1 VTDATGRLTA
11 ALADRYRLEREL
23 GQGGMATVYLA
34 EDLKHDRRV
43 AVKVLRPELAAVLGA
58 ERFVQEIK
66 TTAALQ
72 HPHILPLFD
81 SGTADGFLFYVMP
94 YVEGETLRTRLERE
108 GQLGIAEAVRITTD
122 VADALDYAH
131 RRGVVHRD
139 IKPENILLHDGQ
151 VLVSD
156 FGIALALSTAGGE
169 RMTESGISLGTPPY
183 MSPEQ
188 ASGDRRIDGRT
199 DVYSLGCVLYEMLSG
214 EPPYTGP
221 TAQAIVA
228 RVLTEP
234 VPSLRSRRDT
244 VSPELEDAILGAVRR
259 LPADRFA
266 TPRAFAEALVQA
278 TDAAAPGQ
286 GAVVR
291 AAGPRLQRGG
301 WRREVRRPL
310 TVALAAAIVVLAAA
324 LVLTLVLRSRGPA
337 GSTGGEAVIRFRVAV
352 PPDLSN
358 LGEPLLGAANVALSP
373 DGRTIAFL
381 ADDATG
387 VRRVYLRALDDP
399 TPRALPGTEAAYE
412 PCFSPDGRWIAF
424 WAAGKVQRV
433 ALAGGMPLPVGE
445 TSQVFGLA
453 WPRADLIVAVR
464 EREFSGISPDGGPWR
479 PIAPVDTAHGE
490 QQQLNGVPLPGGD
503 DLLYASAGASGMSGI
518 RMAVVSLRSGTST
531 LFDVT
536 GAYPLGVLDG
546 QLIYVN
552 QAGTIM
558 AVPFDLAAKR
568 VTGSPVQLLT
578 GLLTGSSGTAQTAA
592 LSPTGTLAYVVGSP
606 GSVLVSVDLHGR
618 LTTVEPGVQ
627 AYGYPRYSPDGR
639 RIAYSVASGGRTD
652 VWIYDLASRTP
663 TRLTT
668 AGLVN
673 ERPEWTPDGKRVLF
687 RSDEGT
693 VRSNIWWAPAD
704 LSAPPAHLL
713 GTPREYV
720 FEAVMTPDA
729 KRVVYQVDTM
739 GADIFYR
746 SLTGDTTPKPV
757 AASRAIENMAR
768 VSPDGRWVAYTTDES
783 GPYQVVVQPFPGPGP
798 RVQVSVGGG
807 TEPVWAP
814 DGRHLFYRG
823 SGKFFVAQLNTAP
836 GLTVTSR
843 TALFADD
850 FEPAQSP
857 HANYDVA
864 PDGKHLLLLK
874 SSRTPELMLVYHW
887 DQVLR
892 ARLGGGR

>member
-1 VTDATGRLTA
+1 
-11 ALADRYRLEREL
+11 
-23 GQGGMATVYLA
+23 
-34 EDLKHDRRV
+34 
-43 AVKVLRPELAAVLGA
+43 
-58 ERFVQEIK
+58 VQEIK

-81 SGTADGFLFYVMP
+81 SGAVDAFLYYVMP
-94 YVEGETLRTRLERE
+94 YVEGETLRSRLERE
-108 GQLGIAEAVRITTD
+108 RQLGVEEAVKITTD

-131 RRGVVHRD
+131 RHGVIHRD

-156 FGIALALSTAGGE
+156 FGIALAVSTAGGR
-169 RMTESGISLGTPPY
+169 RMTESGISLGTPHY

-188 ASGDRRIDGRT
+188 ATGDRRIDGRT

-234 VPSLRSRRDT
+234 VPSIRSRRET
-244 VSPELEDAILGAVRR
+244 VSEALEDAILGAVRR

-266 TPRAFAEALVQA
+266 TPRAFADALAQA
-278 TDAAAPGQ
+278 MGAAAAAPG
-286 GAVVR
+286 GAMR
-291 AAGPRLQRGG
+291 TSGPRPGRGA
-301 WRREVRRPL
+301 WRREIRRPL
-310 TVALAAAIVVLAAA
+310 TLGLAGASVVLAAA
-324 LVLTLVLRSRGPA
+324 LGLTLASRPRGA
-337 GSTGGEAVIRFRVAV
+337 GSAGAGAVIRFHVAV

-424 WAAGKVQRV
+424 WAAGVVQRV
-433 ALAGGMPLPVGE
+433 ALAGGMPLTVGV

-453 WPRADLIVAVR
+453 WPRPDLIVAIR
-464 EREFSGISPDGGPWR
+464 EREFSGISPEGGAWR

-490 QQQLNGVPLPGGD
+490 QQQLNGVALPGGD
-503 DLLYASAGASGMSGI
+503 DILYASAGASGMSAI
-518 RMAVVSLRSGTST
+518 RMAVVSLRRATTT
-531 LFDVT
+531 LLDIT

-568 VTGSPVQLLT
+568 VTGAPQQLLS

-592 LSPTGTLAYVVGSP
+592 LSPNGTLAYVVGSP
-606 GSVLVSVDLHGR
+606 GSVLVSADLHGR

-627 AYGYPRYSPDGR
+627 AYEYPRYSPDGK

-704 LSAPPAHLL
+704 LSAPPSHLL
-713 GTPREYV
+713 GSARDYV
-720 FEAVMTPDA
+720 FEAVMTPDG
-729 KRVVYQVDTM
+729 KQVVYQVDTM
-739 GADIFYR
+739 GADIYYR

-757 AASRAIENMAR
+757 AVSRAIENMAR
-768 VSPDGRWVAYTTDES
+768 LSPNGRWVAYTTDES

-798 RVQVSVGGG
+798 RVQVSVSGG

-814 DGRHLFYRG
+814 DGRRLFYRG
-823 SGKFFVAQLNTAP
+823 SGKFFMAQLSTAH
-836 GLTVTSR
+836 GLSVTSR

-864 PDGKHLLLLK
+864 PDGQHLLLLK
-874 SSRTPELMLVYHW
+874 GSRTPELMLVYHW

>member
-1 VTDATGRLTA
+1 VTAPIGEAPRRLAA
-11 ALADRYRLEREL
+11 ALAGRYRLEREL
-23 GQGGMATVYLA
+23 GAGGMATVYLA
-34 EDLKHDRRV
+34 EDLKHDRKV

-58 ERFVQEIK
+58 ERFLQEIK
-66 TTAALQ
+66 TTAHLQ

-81 SGTADGFLFYVMP
+81 SGSADAFLFYVMP
-94 YVEGETLRTRLERE
+94 YVEGETLRARLERE
-108 GQLGIAEAVRITTD
+108 RQLGIEEAVKITTD

-131 RRGVVHRD
+131 RHGVIHRD

-169 RMTESGISLGTPPY
+169 RMTESGISLGTPHY

-188 ASGDRRIDGRT
+188 ATGDRRIDGRT

-214 EPPYTGP
+214 EPPFSGP

-234 VPSLRSRRDT
+234 VPPIRARRDT
-244 VSPELEDAILGAVRR
+244 VSAALEAAIQGAVRR

-266 TPRAFAEALVQA
+266 TPRAFADALVQA
-278 TDAAAPGQ
+278 AGAPGAAAG
-286 GAVVR
+286 GL
-291 AAGPRLQRGG
+291 GPRTGRGP
-301 WRREVRRPL
+301 WRREIRRPL
-310 TVALAAAIVVLAAA
+310 TAGLAAASVVLAAA
-324 LVLTLVLRSRGPA
+324 LGLTLASPSRGAA
-337 GSTGGEAVIRFRVAV
+337 GAGDRGAVIRFQVAV

-387 VRRVYLRALDDP
+387 VRRVYLRTLDDP
-399 TPRALPGTEAAYE
+399 TPRSLPGTEAAYE
-412 PCFSPDGRWIAF
+412 PCFSPDGRWLAF

-433 ALAGGMPLPVGE
+433 ALAGGMPLAVGE

-503 DLLYASAGASGMSGI
+503 DLLYASAGVSGMSGI

-568 VTGSPVQLLT
+568 VTGSPQQLLT

-606 GSVLVSVDLHGR
+606 GSVLVSADLHGR

-627 AYGYPRYSPDGR
+627 AYEYPRYSPDGR

-704 LSAPPAHLL
+704 LSAPPTHLL

-729 KRVVYQVDTM
+729 KQVVYQVDTM
-739 GADIFYR
+739 GADIYYR
-746 SLTGDTTPKPV
+746 SLTGDTAPKPV
-757 AASRAIENMAR
+757 AATRAIENMAR

-798 RVQVSVGGG
+798 RVQISVYGG
-807 TEPVWAP
+807 TEPVWGP
-814 DGRHLFYRG
+814 DGRRLFYRG
-823 SGKFFVAQLNTAP
+823 SGKFYVAQLGTAN

-843 TALFADD
+843 TALFDDD

-864 PDGKHLLLLK
+864 PDGQHLLLLK

-887 DQVLR
+887 DRVLR
-892 ARLGGGR
+892 ARLGGGH